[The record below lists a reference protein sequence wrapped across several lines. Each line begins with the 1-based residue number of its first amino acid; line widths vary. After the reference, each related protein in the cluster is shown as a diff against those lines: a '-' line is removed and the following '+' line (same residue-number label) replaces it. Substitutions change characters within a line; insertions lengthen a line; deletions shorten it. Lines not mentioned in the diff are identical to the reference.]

1 MDSVHY
7 YGFVNIKMDLVVV
20 NNKEFTL
27 TSERKLVLDTLV
39 IFRKD
44 QQKKGNQRIISLWM
58 HKLLQ
63 TGMWIRLKLM
73 DVMQTLL
80 TLTGCIQVWVMH

>member
-1 MDSVHY
+1 MDY
-7 YGFVNIKMDLVVV
+7 YGFVTIKIGLVVV